1 MGMSIDLFATSLP
14 GISTSIN
21 TLTYISKMII
31 FIYLIGYALD
41 NLVVG
46 TVTDVLGR
54 KALLRV
60 SCVIF
65 VVASLLPTL
74 ISNEYVPLKLKILS
88 RISYGVNRWCYK
100 RFFSDI
106 LPPEKLIKLGSTI
119 SFLW

>member
-14 GISTSIN
+14 RISISLNTSA
-21 TLTYISKMII
+21 YISKII
-31 FIYLIGYALD
+31 ISIYLIGYALD

-46 TVTDVLGR
+46 TIADVLGR

-60 SCVIF
+60 SCVLF

-74 ISNEYVPLKLKILS
+74 ISNEYVPLRLKILS
-88 RISYGVNRWCYK
+88 RISYGINRCCYK

-106 LPPEKLIKLGSTI
+106 LPS
-119 SFLW
+119 